1 MDTVQYSQIAHSELP
16 LSFESAL
23 KTNVLYIYITLNRLM
38 KKTDINHNVN
48 YYHLKQE
55 KSPNSLIQ
63 HQSQKSLTISLYFT
77 NRTVLLR

>member
-1 MDTVQYSQIAHSELP
+1 
-16 LSFESAL
+16 
-23 KTNVLYIYITLNRLM
+23 M
-38 KKTDINHNVN
+38 KKTDIDHNIN